1 MTGND
6 KLTEYGYGF
15 QVKALSAM
23 FTDRIFLQQI
33 ADIIRPEYFESDANN
48 WLLEIILSH
57 FREYKTPPTKDV
69 LKVRITE
76 LSSDGAEAVL
86 KTAIMEQLKD
96 VFRYMESDDLAFV
109 KDEILNFCKN
119 QEIKRAIMDSVNLLQ
134 RGNYDEIKSKIDT
147 AMKAGADTN
156 IGLEYKVNISS
167 RYAEA
172 SRHTITTGWDVVDD
186 LMDGGLAPGELGV
199 VMAPAGIGKSW
210 LLINI
215 GANAVKAGHTVIH
228 YTLELNENYVG
239 QRYDSVLTGINAQ
252 SLKNHQETVEEK
264 MKSLRGDLI
273 VKYFPTKSVGVMGLK
288 AHLEK
293 TMMLGKRPDLVIVDY
308 GDLLKINA
316 KKDKHEALEELYE
329 ELRGMAGEYDIPVWT
344 ASQAGRSALEE
355 DVIEAD
361 KIASSY
367 GKVMVADF
375 LMSLSRKVEDKMSG
389 TGRGHVIKNRFGPDG
404 ITLPSKIN
412 TNNGQFQFFEPQT
425 TQGKQT
431 TQVMKTGENVMKKN
445 LAQRFRDL
453 GGTLG

>member
-1 MTGND
+1 
-6 KLTEYGYGF
+6 LTDRLSEYGWGF
-15 QVKALSAM
+15 QVKVLAAM
-23 FTDRIFLQQI
+23 FTDRMFLQQI
-33 ADIIRPEYFESDANN
+33 SDIIRPDYFESESNS
-48 WLLEIILSH
+48 WLLEVILTH
-57 FREYKTPPTKDV
+57 FREYKTPPSKDV
-69 LKVRITE
+69 LKVKLTE
-76 LSSDGAEAVL
+76 LSDDGPESIL
-86 KTAIMEQLKD
+86 KAAILEQLKD
-96 VFRYMESDDLAFV
+96 VFRYMESDDLSFV

-119 QEIKRAIMDSVNLLQ
+119 QEIKRAIMDSVNLLKL
-134 RGNYDEIKSKIDT
+134 GNYDQIKSNIDT

-156 IGLEYKVNISS
+156 IGLDYKQNITA
-167 RYAEA
+167 RYSEA
-172 SRHTITTGWDVVDD
+172 ARHTITTGWDVIDD
-186 LMDGGLAPGELGV
+186 LMDGGLAEGELGV

-210 LLINI
+210 MLINI
-215 GANAVKAGHTVIH
+215 GANAIKAGHTVIH

-252 SLKNHQETVEEK
+252 TLKHHQETVEEK
-264 MKSLRGDLI
+264 MQQLRGDLI

-293 TMMLGKRPDLVIVDY
+293 TMMLGKKPALVIVDY

-329 ELRGMAGEYDIPVWT
+329 ELRGMAGEYSIPVWT

-431 TQVMKTGENVMKKN
+431 TQVMKTGENIMKKN
-445 LAQRFRDL
+445 LAQRFKDM
-453 GGTLG
+453 GGSFG

>member
-1 MTGND
+1 MTD
-6 KLTEYGYGF
+6 KLSEYGYGF
-15 QVKALSAM
+15 QVKVLAAM
-23 FTDRIFLQQI
+23 FTDRLFLQQI
-33 ADIIRPEYFESDANN
+33 ADIIQSDYFESDANS
-48 WLLEIILSH
+48 WLLDVILTH
-57 FREYKTPPTKDV
+57 FREYKCPPSKDV
-69 LKVRITE
+69 LKVKVTE
-76 LSSDGAEAVL
+76 IDNDIL
-86 KTAIMEQLKD
+86 KTAILEQLKE
-96 VFRYMESDDLAFV
+96 VFRFMESDDLTFV
-109 KDEILNFCKN
+109 KDEILKFCKN
-119 QEIKRAIMDSVNLLQ
+119 QEIKRAIMDSVNLLKM
-134 RGNYDEIKSKIDT
+134 GNYDEIKSKIDG

-156 IGLEYKVNISS
+156 IGLEYKANISA

-172 SRHTITTGWDVVDD
+172 SRHTITTGWDVIDD

-215 GANAVKAGHTVIH
+215 GANAVKAGKTVIH

-252 SLKNHQETVEEK
+252 TLKHHQDTVEER
-264 MKSLRGDLI
+264 MKTLSGNLI

-293 TMMLGKRPDLVIVDY
+293 IIMLGNTPALVIVDY
-308 GDLLKINA
+308 GDLLKINV

-355 DVIEAD
+355 DIIEAD

-375 LMSLSRKVEDKMSG
+375 LVSLSRKVEDKMSG

-404 ITLPSKIN
+404 ITLPCKIN

-431 TQVMKTGENVMKKN
+431 TQVMKTGENIVKKN
-445 LAQRFRDL
+445 LAQKFKDL

>member
-1 MTGND
+1 MTD
-6 KLTEYGYGF
+6 KLSEYGFGF
-15 QVKALSAM
+15 QVKVIAAL

-33 ADIIRPEYFESDANN
+33 ADIIQSDYFESDANS
-48 WLLEIILSH
+48 WLLEVILEH
-57 FREYKTPPTKDV
+57 FKEYKTPPSKDV
-69 LKVRITE
+69 LKVKITE
-76 LSSDGAEAVL
+76 IENDIL
-86 KTAIMEQLKD
+86 KTAVLEQLKE
-96 VFRYMESDDLAFV
+96 VFRYMESDDLSFV
-109 KDEILNFCKN
+109 KDEILKFCKN
-119 QEIKRAIMDSVNLLQ
+119 QEIKRAIMDSVTLLKM
-134 RGNYDEIKSKIDT
+134 GNYDEIKSKMDS

-156 IGLEYKVNISS
+156 IGLDYVNDVAA
-167 RYAEA
+167 RYNEA
-172 SRHTITTGWDVVDD
+172 ARHTITTGWDVIDD

-210 LLINI
+210 MLINI
-215 GANAVKAGHTVIH
+215 GANAVRAGKTVIH

-252 SLKNHQETVEEK
+252 TLKHHQDTVEEK
-264 MKSLRGDLI
+264 MRSLTGNLI
-273 VKYFPTKSVGVMGLK
+273 VKYYPTKSVGVMALK
-288 AHLEK
+288 AHIEK
-293 TMMLGKRPDLVIVDY
+293 TMMQGKTPDLIIVDY
-308 GDLLKINA
+308 GDLLKVNT
-316 KKDKHEALEELYE
+316 KKDKHEALEDLYE
-329 ELRGMAGEYDIPVWT
+329 ELRGMAGEYKIPVWT

-355 DVIEAD
+355 DIIEAD

-431 TQVMKTGENVMKKN
+431 THVMKTGENLMKKN
-445 LAQRFRDL
+445 LAQKFKDL
-453 GGTLG
+453 GGQFG

>member
-1 MTGND
+1 MTD
-6 KLTEYGYGF
+6 KLSEYGFGF
-15 QVKALSAM
+15 QVKVIAAL

-33 ADIIRPEYFESDANN
+33 ADIIQPDYFESDSNS
-48 WLLEIILSH
+48 WLLEVILEH
-57 FREYKTPPTKDV
+57 FKEYKTPPSKDV
-69 LKVRITE
+69 LKVKITE
-76 LSSDGAEAVL
+76 IENDIL
-86 KTAIMEQLKD
+86 KTAVLEQLKE
-96 VFRYMESDDLAFV
+96 VFRYMESDDLSFV
-109 KDEILNFCKN
+109 KDEILKFCKN
-119 QEIKRAIMDSVNLLQ
+119 QEIKRAIMDSVTLLKM
-134 RGNYDEIKSKIDT
+134 GNYDEIKSKMDS

-156 IGLEYKVNISS
+156 IGLDYINDVAS
-167 RYAEA
+167 RYNEA
-172 SRHTITTGWDVVDD
+172 ARHTITTGWDVIDD
-186 LMDGGLAPGELGV
+186 LMDGGLAEGELGV

-215 GANAVKAGHTVIH
+215 GANAIKAGHTVIH

-264 MKSLRGDLI
+264 MQQLRGDLI

-293 TMMLGKRPDLVIVDY
+293 TMMLGKKPDLVIVDY

-329 ELRGMAGEYDIPVWT
+329 ELRGMAGEYSIPVWT

-412 TNNGQFQFFEPQT
+412 TNNCQFQFFEPQT

-431 TQVMKTGENVMKKN
+431 TQVMKTGENIMKKN
-445 LAQRFRDL
+445 LAQRFKDM
-453 GGTLG
+453 GGSFG

>member
-1 MTGND
+1 MTD
-6 KLTEYGYGF
+6 KLSEYGWGF
-15 QVKALSAM
+15 QVKVLAAM

-33 ADIIRPEYFESDANN
+33 ADIIRADYFESEANS
-48 WLLEIILSH
+48 WLLDIILQH
-57 FREYKTPPTKDV
+57 FHQYKTPPTKDV
-69 LKVRITE
+69 LKVKLTE
-76 LSSDGAEAVL
+76 LSDDGPEAVL
-86 KTAIMEQLKD
+86 KTAILEQLKD
-96 VFRYMESDDLAFV
+96 VFRYMEADDLSFV

-119 QEIKRAIMDSVNLLQ
+119 QEIKRAIMDSVNLLKM
-134 RGNYDEIKSKIDT
+134 GNYDQIKSKIDT

-156 IGLEYKVNISS
+156 IGLDYKINISA

-172 SRHTITTGWDVVDD
+172 SRHTITTGWDVIDD
-186 LMDGGLAPGELGV
+186 LMDGGLAAGELGV

-215 GANAVKAGHTVIH
+215 GANAIKAGHTVIH

-264 MKSLRGDLI
+264 MQSLRGDLI
-273 VKYFPTKSVGVMGLK
+273 VKYYPTKSVGVMGLK

-293 TMMLGKRPDLVIVDY
+293 TIMLGKKPDLVIVDY

-329 ELRGMAGEYDIPVWT
+329 ELRGMAGEYSIPVWT

-431 TQVMKTGENVMKKN
+431 TQVMKTGENIMKKN
-445 LAQRFRDL
+445 LAQRFKDM
-453 GGTLG
+453 GGSFG

>member
-1 MTGND
+1 MTD
-6 KLTEYGYGF
+6 KLSEYGYGF
-15 QVKALSAM
+15 QVKTIAAL
-23 FTDRIFLQQI
+23 FTDRAFLQQI
-33 ADIIRPEYFESDANN
+33 ADIIQPDYFESDANS
-48 WLLEIILSH
+48 WLLEITLAH
-57 FREYKTPPTKDV
+57 FQEYKSPPSKDV
-69 LKVRITE
+69 LKVKITE
-76 LSSDGAEAVL
+76 IDNDIL
-86 KTAIMEQLKD
+86 KTAVLEQLKE
-96 VFRYMESDDLAFV
+96 VFRYMESDDLSFV
-109 KDEILNFCKN
+109 KDEILRFCKN
-119 QEIKRAIMDSVNLLQ
+119 QEIKRAIMDSVGLLKM
-134 RGNYDEIKSKIDT
+134 GNYDEIKSKIDG
-147 AMKAGADTN
+147 AMKAGADTD
-156 IGLEYKVNISS
+156 IGLEYKLNIAA

-172 SRHTITTGWDVVDD
+172 SRHTITTGWDVIDD

-210 LLINI
+210 MLINI
-215 GANAVKAGHTVIH
+215 GANAVKAGKTVIH

-239 QRYDSVLTGINAQ
+239 QRYDSVITGINAQ
-252 SLKNHQETVEEK
+252 TLKNHQDTVEEK
-264 MKSLRGDLI
+264 MKSIRGELI
-273 VKYFPTKSVGVMGLK
+273 IKYYPTKSVGVMGLK

-293 TMMLGKRPDLVIVDY
+293 TIMLGNAPDLVIVDY
-308 GDLLKINA
+308 GDLLKINI

-329 ELRGMAGEYDIPVWT
+329 ELRGMAGEYSIPVWT

-425 TQGKQT
+425 AQGKQT
-431 TQVMKTGENVMKKN
+431 TQVMKSGENILKQN
-445 LAQRFRDL
+445 LAQKFKDL

>member
-1 MTGND
+1 MTD
-6 KLTEYGYGF
+6 KLSEYGWGF
-15 QVKALSAM
+15 QVKVIAAM

-33 ADIIRPEYFESDANN
+33 ADIIQPSYFESDANI
-48 WLLEIILSH
+48 WLLEVVLTH
-57 FREYKTPPTKDV
+57 FREYKSPPTKDV
-69 LKVRITE
+69 FKVKLTE
-76 LSSDGAEAVL
+76 LSDDGPEAVM
-86 KTAIMEQLKD
+86 KAAILEQLKD
-96 VFRYMESDDLAFV
+96 VFRYMESDDLTFV

-119 QEIKRAIMDSVNLLQ
+119 QEIKRAIMDSVSLLQ
-134 RGNYDEIKSKIDT
+134 RGNYDEIKTKIDT

-156 IGLEYKVNISS
+156 IGLDYKVNISS

-172 SRHTITTGWDVVDD
+172 ARQTITTGWDVIDD

-264 MKSLRGDLI
+264 MKTLSGDLI
-273 VKYFPTKSVGVMGLK
+273 VKYYPTKSVGVMGIK

-293 TMMLGKRPDLVIVDY
+293 TIMLGKRPDVVIVDY
-308 GDLLKINA
+308 GDLLKINT

-329 ELRGMAGEYDIPVWT
+329 ELRGMAGEYSIPVWT

-425 TQGKQT
+425 AQGKQT
-431 TQVMKTGENVMKKN
+431 TQTMKTGENIMKKN
-445 LAQRFRDL
+445 LAQRFKDM
-453 GGTLG
+453 GGNFG

>member
-1 MTGND
+1 MTD
-6 KLTEYGYGF
+6 KLSEYGHGF
-15 QVKALSAM
+15 QVKVLAAM

-33 ADIIRPEYFESDANN
+33 SDIIQPEYFESESNS
-48 WLLEIILSH
+48 WILDVILTH
-57 FREYKTPPTKDV
+57 FREYKTPPSKDV
-69 LKVRITE
+69 LKVKITE
-76 LSSDGAEAVL
+76 LTDEGAGAVL
-86 KTAIMEQLKD
+86 KTAILEQLKD
-96 VFRYMESDDLAFV
+96 VFRYMDADDLSFV
-109 KDEILNFCKN
+109 KNEILNFCKN
-119 QEIKRAIMDSVNLLQ
+119 QEIKRAIMESVSLLKQ
-134 RGNYDEIKSKIDT
+134 GSYDQIKTKIDT

-156 IGLEYKVNISS
+156 IGLDYKKDIAR
-167 RYAEA
+167 RYNQAA
-172 SRHTITTGWDVVDD
+172 RHCTGTGWDVIDD
-186 LMDGGLAPGELGV
+186 LMDGGLAHGELGV

-215 GANAVKAGHTVIH
+215 GANALKAGKTVLH
-228 YTLELNENYVG
+228 YTLELNEDYVG
-239 QRYDSVLTGINAQ
+239 QRYDSVIMGINAQ
-252 SLKNHQETVEEK
+252 NLKNYQTEIQERMDTL
-264 MKSLRGDLI
+264 SGNLI
-273 VKYFPTKSVGVMGLK
+273 VKYYPTKSVSVIGLK

-293 TMMLGKRPDLVIVDY
+293 TIMLGQKPDVVIVDY
-308 GDLLKINA
+308 ADLLKINA

-329 ELRGMAGEYDIPVWT
+329 ELRGMAGEYSIPVWT

-431 TQVMKTGENVMKKN
+431 TQVMKSGENILKKS
-445 LAQRFRDL
+445 LAQKFKDM
-453 GGTLG
+453 GGSFG

>member
-1 MTGND
+1 MTD
-6 KLTEYGYGF
+6 KLSEYGWGF
-15 QVKALSAM
+15 QVKVLAAM

-48 WLLEIILSH
+48 WLLEVILDH
-57 FREYKTPPTKDV
+57 FRQYKTPPTKDV
-69 LKVRITE
+69 LKVKLTE
-76 LSSDGAEAVL
+76 LSDDGPESIL
-86 KTAIMEQLKD
+86 KTAILEQLKD
-96 VFRYMESDDLAFV
+96 VFRFMESDDLTFV

-156 IGLEYKVNISS
+156 IGLDYKINISS
-167 RYAEA
+167 RYEEA
-172 SRHTITTGWDVVDD
+172 ARQTITTGWDVIDD

-215 GANAVKAGHTVIH
+215 GANAIKAGHTVIH

-264 MKSLRGDLI
+264 MKTLSGDLI
-273 VKYFPTKSVGVMGLK
+273 VKYYPTKSVGVMGLK

-293 TMMLGKRPDLVIVDY
+293 TIMLGKRPDVVIVDY

-329 ELRGMAGEYDIPVWT
+329 ELRGMAGEYSIPVWT

-431 TQVMKTGENVMKKN
+431 TQTMKTGENIMKKN
-445 LAQRFRDL
+445 LAQRFKDL
-453 GGTLG
+453 GGSFG

>member
-1 MTGND
+1 MTD
-6 KLTEYGYGF
+6 KLSEYGWGF
-15 QVKALSAM
+15 QVKVLAAM

-48 WLLEIILSH
+48 WLLEVVLDH
-57 FREYKTPPTKDV
+57 FHQYKTPPSKDV
-69 LKVRITE
+69 LKVKLTE
-76 LSSDGAEAVL
+76 LSDDGPEAIL
-86 KTAIMEQLKD
+86 KTAILEQLKD
-96 VFRYMESDDLAFV
+96 VFRFMEADDLTFV

-119 QEIKRAIMDSVNLLQ
+119 QEIKRAIMDSVNLLKM
-134 RGNYDEIKSKIDT
+134 GNYDQIKSKIDT

-156 IGLEYKVNISS
+156 IGLDYKINISA

-172 SRHTITTGWDVVDD
+172 SRQTITTGWDVIDD

-215 GANAVKAGHTVIH
+215 GANAIKAGHTVIH

-264 MKSLRGDLI
+264 MQTLQGDLI
-273 VKYFPTKSVGVMGLK
+273 VKYYPTKSVGVMGLK

-293 TMMLGKRPDLVIVDY
+293 TIMLGKRPDLVIVDY

-329 ELRGMAGEYDIPVWT
+329 ELRGMAGEYSIPVWT

-425 TQGKQT
+425 
-431 TQVMKTGENVMKKN
+431 
-445 LAQRFRDL
+445 
-453 GGTLG
+453 